1 VDTSVADTND
11 DQFKGINMRADGPGI
26 DPAQAGEFNGIEY
39 ILLDEAE
46 TTSGSGDFTVDSEAT
61 YTSAELDLS
70 SYDALIVAFGMRPG
84 WSGTREAW
92 VDNVSVVP
100 EPATMSLLGL
110 GGLVA
115 LRRRRR

>member
-1 VDTSVADTND
+1 MADTND

-39 ILLDEAE
+39 VLLDEAKTLE
-46 TTSGSGDFTVDSEAT
+46 GSGDFTVGAEAT
-61 YTSAELDLS
+61 YTTSELDLS
-70 SYDALIVAFGMRPG
+70 SYDGLVVAFGMKPG
-84 WSGTREAW
+84 FGGEREAW